1 MVLININGTVCEK
14 LAECQE
20 RLAECQVEEVEV
32 KVKQETTDDLDLQS
46 PDPDEQGRD
55 LDIESSQGHST
66 IDLSTTN
73 VSGDSGEKSSI
84 AENQETS
91 NKEKTVTQPRE
102 ANSTWKTGTLSGK
115 HKRGWSGKG
124 SQSAEYETQLK
135 KAKLGHS
142 EENVL
147 GTIEVISKTE
157 GQEPS
162 VADNDSSQN
171 ENSCV
176 AQPAEVGPMPGTA
189 DKIPRVKAATKSS
202 KFTAIKKKGISNV
215 SKDARNANLQGTPES
230 GIGKKE

>member
-1 MVLININGTVCEK
+1 MVLININGTVSEK

-20 RLAECQVEEVEV
+20 GLDECQVEEVEV

-46 PDPDEQGRD
+46 PDPEEQGRD
-55 LDIESSQGHST
+55 VDIESCQGHST
-66 IDLSTTN
+66 IDLSAGSVSTTN
-73 VSGDSGEKSSI
+73 DSSEKDSAS
-84 AENQETS
+84 ENVETS
-91 NKEKTVTQPRE
+91 NTEKTATQPHE
-102 ANSTWKTGTLSGK
+102 TKNTWKTGTVPGK

-124 SQSAEYETQLK
+124 SQSAEYESQHK

-157 GQEPS
+157 GVEPS

-171 ENSCV
+171 ENSCLV
-176 AQPAEVGPMPGTA
+176 QPAEVGLMPGTS
-189 DKIPRVKAATKSS
+189 DKIPRVKAAT

-215 SKDARNANLQGTPES
+215 SRDERNANLQGTPEKR
-230 GIGKKE
+230 IGKKK